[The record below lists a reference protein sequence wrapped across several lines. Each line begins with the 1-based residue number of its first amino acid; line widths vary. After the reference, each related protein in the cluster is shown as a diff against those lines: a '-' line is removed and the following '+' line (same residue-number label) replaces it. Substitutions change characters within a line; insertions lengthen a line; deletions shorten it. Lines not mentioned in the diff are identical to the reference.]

1 MTGPYADDD
10 WRTQQPAATPMRRP
24 EPSQDEAIRDGTP
37 DAVKQPPLP
46 RSSPD
51 GARQV
56 LGQVRGRGVDWVR
69 PSDLFARGGSR
80 LAWRPMDFQ
89 ARQGYRLRS
98 ALASPAR
105 LVSGR
110 ARRLPPVSAFGRSSS
125 STAGAVRGSV
135 GMG

>member
-1 MTGPYADDD
+1 MTNPYADDYR
-10 WRTQQPAATPMRRP
+10 RTQQSAATPMRRP

-37 DAVKQPPLP
+37 DSVKQPP

-51 GARQV
+51 RARQV

-69 PSDLFARGGSR
+69 PSDLIARGGSR
-80 LAWRPMDFQ
+80 LAWRGMDFQ
-89 ARQGYRLRS
+89 TRQGYRLRS

-105 LVSGR
+105 AVSGR
-110 ARRLPPVSAFGRSSS
+110 ARRLPPASAFGRPSSS
-125 STAGAVRGSV
+125 PVGAVRGSV

>member
-1 MTGPYADDD
+1 MTGPYADDY
-10 WRTQQPAATPMRRP
+10 WRTPQPAATPLRRP
-24 EPSQDEAIRDGTP
+24 DPSQDEAIRDGRP
-37 DAVKQPPLP
+37 DAVK
-46 RSSPD
+46 
-51 GARQV
+51 GAVAPGQLSRER
-56 LGQVRGRGVDWVR
+56 LGSVRGRGVDWVR
-69 PSDLFARGGSR
+69 PSDLIARGGSR

-105 LVSGR
+105 VVSGR

-125 STAGAVRGSV
+125 SPVGAVRGSV

>member
-1 MTGPYADDD
+1 MTDPYADDS
-10 WRTQQPAATPMRRP
+10 WLPSPAAVIPTRRP
-24 EPSQDEAIRDGTP
+24 APSPSGAEGGGTP
-37 DAVKQPPLP
+37 DAVKQPPP

-51 GARQV
+51 GARRM

-69 PSDLFARGGSR
+69 PSDLIARGGSR

-89 ARQGYRLRS
+89 TRQGYRLRS
-98 ALASPAR
+98 ALASPTR

-110 ARRLPPVSAFGRSSS
+110 ARRLPPVSAFGRQGSSS
-125 STAGAVRGSV
+125 PGAARGSV